1 MRGLFLLVA
10 LATPLLGAA
19 GPAPPAAPSPS
30 DPRVRE
36 LTYDPGR
43 VHRVHGVLGAA
54 VQIIFADDE
63 VIEHVALG
71 ETQAWEA
78 APQGAVLF
86 LRPLRLA
93 RPTNLILTTRKA
105 GRQRHYAFDLSV
117 RAGGL
122 GREGPA
128 ADFQLRFRYP
138 ADDTAR
144 GKAELV
150 AGAAAIAER
159 LAGLRLDAAALL
171 GPRNLD
177 YALQG
182 PASLA
187 PSEATDNGRFTVLRF
202 PGGQALP
209 VVHLV
214 EADGQE
220 RLAAY
225 DVRGE
230 FIVIH
235 AVAGQIRL
243 RRGREVVCIWNLAYV
258 PTHGGAPSRTA
269 SPDVRR
275 TEPPR
280 PAP

>member
-1 MRGLFLLVA
+1 MWETICEKLLEAV
-10 LATPLLGAA
+10 
-19 GPAPPAAPSPS
+19 
-30 DPRVRE
+30 VRE
-36 LTYDPGR
+36 SGTPVLTVQCTSAFCYDVWLALVQDEHTGTWLLYHSTMGR
-43 VHRVHGVLGAA
+43 RRLNRLEFCADMRAKRETGNAPDSGA
-54 VQIIFADDE
+54 
-63 VIEHVALG
+63 
-71 ETQAWEA
+71 
-78 APQGAVLF
+78 
-86 LRPLRLA
+86 
-93 RPTNLILTTRKA
+93 
-105 GRQRHYAFDLSV
+105 Y
-117 RAGGL
+117 
-122 GREGPA
+122 
-128 ADFQLRFRYP
+128 Y
-138 ADDTAR
+138 
-144 GKAELV
+144 
-150 AGAAAIAER
+150 
-159 LAGLRLDAAALL
+159 
-171 GPRNLD
+171 RNLD